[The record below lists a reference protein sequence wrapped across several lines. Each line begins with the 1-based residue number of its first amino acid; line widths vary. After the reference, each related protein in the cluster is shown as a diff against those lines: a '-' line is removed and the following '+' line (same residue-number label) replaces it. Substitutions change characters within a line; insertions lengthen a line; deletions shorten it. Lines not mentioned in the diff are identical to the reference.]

1 LATSALMTE
10 QPNARTVRALAAAAR
25 ATAAGPC
32 PLILGDLSVVLL
44 VRRPSL
50 PVPLGLVQVFAAP
63 LGQIGHW
70 PPPMVESLLD
80 ARGVDGVLDRVRD
93 VIELGAL
100 GAVAGPKR
108 GLWTG

>member
-1 LATSALMTE
+1 MTE

-25 ATAAGPC
+25 ATAARPC
-32 PLILGDLSVVLL
+32 QPLILGDLSVVLL

-63 LGQIGHW
+63 LGQIGAW
-70 PPPMVESLLD
+70 PPPMLESLLD

-93 VIELGAL
+93 VIELGVL
-100 GAVAGPKR
+100 GPVAGPKR
-108 GLWTG
+108 GLWMG